1 MSLISVIMPVY
12 NSEAYIRRSIDSI
25 IRQTYQN
32 WELILVDDGS
42 TDSSGMICDDY
53 ARVESRIRVIH
64 KPNGGVASARQLGT
78 DEACGE
84 YSIHC
89 DADDWIEP
97 NMLLEMYSKAKEVDA
112 DIVVSDFYYNYSK
125 DNQSLYKVYVPLY
138 APKLLMAILYG
149 QSFGALWHKLI
160 RHSLYNEYNV
170 RYVEGVNYCE
180 DVLLLSQLLKNDLR
194 IEYLDKAYYHYCVE
208 NGNSITRNYTKE
220 TYTMRQKSVEAVRKI
235 LPDNVFR
242 HAIDSFALFVKWE
255 AIQKG
260 IINWSQ
266 INKCPDYMK
275 TSFAA
280 SFSKGFALRNKVKY
294 VIWYLYG
301 IFL

>member
-301 IFL
+301 AFL